1 MSTISTLDASSGA
14 PSNEQFHGMSDLAP
28 ISTTHVISQSAVGSN
43 NVPVQ
48 EDDQSVHNRG
58 DCVVGNQEG
67 SKNADADD
75 EENDVLHGSSRSIV
89 WQLQEPGNV
98 LHEEDNAGSAHNS
111 EQNNGSCSQNSNDQ
125 TLADNEMFDG
135 VVSTN

>member
-1 MSTISTLDASSGA
+1 MLDQCTQETDPLSSYPVYCQQPLAVELSVPISTLNISMSTISTLDASSGA

-89 WQLQEPGNV
+89 
-98 LHEEDNAGSAHNS
+98 
-111 EQNNGSCSQNSNDQ
+111 
-125 TLADNEMFDG
+125 
-135 VVSTN
+135 